1 MLAGV
6 RAIAAALAMVSV
18 SFAAVAQVV
27 PPGAQIVP
35 PSDQPGRERE
45 RFERPPVPLAQPGG
59 PAISVPGIEAPPG
72 AAETKLVIRQIRIVG
87 ATVYTAAQLAELYA
101 DLVGKTVTL
110 QAVYDLAQRITAKY
124 GGDGY
129 VLSRAIVP
137 VQELDPSGAVVK
149 IQVVEGYIETVEWPP
164 QLSAYRDFFSYYGSR
179 ITAERPVTIRTIE
192 RYLLLAGDLPGL
204 KFKNSIKPHPTKVGA
219 AILVVEVTQKPID
232 FFGRHDNR
240 GTHAR
245 GPLEYLTS
253 TTFNNLFGGH
263 EALTLT
269 AAGAFPTRELQYYA
283 ANYRQVLTGEGL
295 TYFATASYGFGRPG
309 TEELTFFDYRTRSFY
324 AETGLSYPIIRAR
337 ERNLNVSGLWFWS
350 NDRGIFLDLRDEPP
364 STHDRMRG
372 MRVRVEADSA
382 DAIGGINQL
391 FFVFSQGVRGLGA
404 TQNGQD
410 LASRLN
416 GRVDFSKMELTL
428 SRLRPLPLLPG
439 LSGLVAVYGQYAMT
453 PLLVSELCGY
463 GGRLFGR
470 GFDPSQFVSDSCLEA
485 LYELRYDIPIQLQA
499 LNQAQLYGFLD
510 KGWLHNLAPVPGTFK
525 SVDAAS
531 FGAGLRLGW
540 LNAVTA
546 DLSVTQVAQGQGLV
560 GTTALP
566 GLLEQGPRKNTRF
579 FFILSARL

>member
-1 MLAGV
+1 MVACV
-6 RAIAAALAMVSV
+6 RSVAAALAMVSV

-27 PPGAQIVP
+27 PPGAQVVP

-87 ATVYTAAQLAELYA
+87 ATIYTAAQLAELYA
-101 DLVGKTVTL
+101 NVVGKKVTL

-137 VQELDPSGAVVK
+137 VQQLDPNGAVVK
-149 IQVVEGYIETVEWPP
+149 IQVVEGYIERVEWPP
-164 QLSAYRDFFSYYGSR
+164 ELSTYRDFFSYYAGR
-179 ITAERPVTIRTIE
+179 IAAERPVNIRTIE

-219 AILVVEVTQKPID
+219 AILVVEVTHKPVD
-232 FFGRHDNR
+232 FFARVDNR
-240 GTHAR
+240 GTPAR
-245 GPLEYLTS
+245 GPLEFLTS
-253 TTFNNLFGGH
+253 TTVNNLLHSHDAF
-263 EALTLT
+263 TLT
-269 AAGAFPTRELQYYA
+269 AAGAFKTRELQYYA

-309 TEELTFFDYRTRSFY
+309 TEELELLNYRTKSLY
-324 AETGLSYPIIRAR
+324 AETGLSYPVIRER

-350 NDRGIFLDLRDEPP
+350 NDRGSFFDMPDEPP

-372 MRVRVEADSA
+372 IRLRADADSA
-382 DAIGGINQL
+382 DQTGAINQL
-391 FFVFSQGVRGLGA
+391 YFVFSQGVRGLGA

-410 LASRLN
+410 LASRIN
-416 GRVDFSKMELTL
+416 GRVDFSKMELTV
-428 SRLRPLPLLPG
+428 SRLQPLPLPAFSALI
-439 LSGLVAVYGQYAMT
+439 AAYGQYAMT
-453 PLLVSELCGY
+453 PLLVSEMCGY

-470 GFDPSQFVSDSCLEA
+470 GFDPSQFISDSCFEA
-485 LYELRYDIPIQLQA
+485 LFELRYDVSLELKGIT
-499 LNQAQLYGFLD
+499 QAQLYGFFD
-510 KGWLHNLAPVPGTFK
+510 HGWLHNLAPVLGTFT

-531 FGAGLRLGW
+531 FGGGLRLGW

-546 DLSVTQVAQGQGLV
+546 DLTVTQVAQGQGLV

-566 GLLEQGPRKNTRF
+566 GVLSAGPQKNTRF
-579 FFILSARL
+579 FFILGARL

>member
-1 MLAGV
+1 MVACV
-6 RAIAAALAMVSV
+6 RSVAAALAMVSV
-18 SFAAVAQVV
+18 SFTAVAQVV
-27 PPGAQIVP
+27 PPGAQVVP

-87 ATVYTAAQLAELYA
+87 ATIYTAAQLAELYA
-101 DLVGKTVTL
+101 NVVGKKVTL

-137 VQELDPSGAVVK
+137 VQQLDPNGAVVK
-149 IQVVEGYIETVEWPP
+149 IQVVEGYIERVEWPP
-164 QLSAYRDFFSYYGSR
+164 ELSTYRDFFSYYAGR
-179 ITAERPVTIRTIE
+179 IAAERPVNIRTIE

-219 AILVVEVTQKPID
+219 AILVVEVTHKPVD
-232 FFGRHDNR
+232 FFARVDNR
-240 GTHAR
+240 GTPAR
-245 GPLEYLTS
+245 GPLEFLTS
-253 TTFNNLFGGH
+253 TTVNNLLHSHDAF
-263 EALTLT
+263 TLT
-269 AAGAFPTRELQYYA
+269 AAGAFKTRELQYYA

-309 TEELTFFDYRTRSFY
+309 TEELELLNYRTKSLY
-324 AETGLSYPIIRAR
+324 AETGLSYPVIRER

-350 NDRGIFLDLRDEPP
+350 NDRGSFFDMPDEPP

-372 MRVRVEADSA
+372 IRLRADADSA
-382 DAIGGINQL
+382 DQTGAINQL
-391 FFVFSQGVRGLGA
+391 YFVFSQGVRGLGA

-416 GRVDFSKMELTL
+416 GRVDFSKMELTV
-428 SRLRPLPLLPG
+428 SRLQPLPLPAFSALI
-439 LSGLVAVYGQYAMT
+439 AAYGQYAMT
-453 PLLVSELCGY
+453 PLLVSEMCGY

-470 GFDPSQFVSDSCLEA
+470 GFDPSQFISDSCFEA
-485 LYELRYDIPIQLQA
+485 LFELRYDVSLELKGIT
-499 LNQAQLYGFLD
+499 QAQLYGFFD
-510 KGWLHNLAPVPGTFK
+510 HGWLHNLAPVLGTFT

-531 FGAGLRLGW
+531 FGGGLRFGW

-546 DLSVTQVAQGQGLV
+546 DLTVTQVAQGQGLV

-566 GLLEQGPRKNTRF
+566 GVLSAGPQKNTRF
-579 FFILSARL
+579 FFILGARL

>member
-1 MLAGV
+1 MVACV
-6 RAIAAALAMVSV
+6 RSVAAALAMVSV

-27 PPGAQIVP
+27 PPGAQVVP

-72 AAETKLVIRQIRIVG
+72 AAETKLVIRQIRLVG
-87 ATVYTAAQLAELYA
+87 ATIYTAAQLAELYA
-101 DLVGKTVTL
+101 NVVGKKVTL

-137 VQELDPSGAVVK
+137 VQQLDPNGAVVK
-149 IQVVEGYIETVEWPP
+149 IQVVEGYIERVEWPP
-164 QLSAYRDFFSYYGSR
+164 ELSTYRDFFSYYAGR
-179 ITAERPVTIRTIE
+179 IAAERPVNIRTIE

-219 AILVVEVTQKPID
+219 AILVVEVTHKPVD
-232 FFGRHDNR
+232 FFARVDNR
-240 GTHAR
+240 GTPAR
-245 GPLEYLTS
+245 GPLEFLTS
-253 TTFNNLFGGH
+253 TTVNNLLHSHDAF
-263 EALTLT
+263 TLT
-269 AAGAFPTRELQYYA
+269 AAGAFKTQELQYYA

-309 TEELTFFDYRTRSFY
+309 TEELELLNYRTKSLY
-324 AETGLSYPIIRAR
+324 AETGLSYPVIRER

-350 NDRGIFLDLRDEPP
+350 NDRGSFFDMPDEPP

-372 MRVRVEADSA
+372 MRVRVDADSA
-382 DAIGGINQL
+382 DTVGGINQL
-391 FFVFSQGVRGLGA
+391 YFVFSQGFRGLGA

-410 LASRLN
+410 LASRIN
-416 GRVDFSKMELTL
+416 GRVDFSKMELTV
-428 SRLRPLPLLPG
+428 SRLQPLPLPAFSALI
-439 LSGLVAVYGQYAMT
+439 AAYGQYAMT
-453 PLLVSELCGY
+453 PLLVSEMCGY

-470 GFDPSQFVSDSCLEA
+470 GFDPSQFISDSCFEA
-485 LYELRYDIPIQLQA
+485 LFELRYDVPLELKGIT
-499 LNQAQLYGFLD
+499 QAQLYGFFD
-510 KGWLHNLAPVPGTFK
+510 HGWLHNLAPVLGTFT

-531 FGAGLRLGW
+531 FGGGLRLGW

-546 DLSVTQVAQGQGLV
+546 DLTVTQVAQGQGLV

-566 GLLEQGPRKNTRF
+566 GVLSAGPQKNTRF
-579 FFILSARL
+579 FFILGARL

>member
-1 MLAGV
+1 MVACV
-6 RAIAAALAMVSV
+6 RSVAAALAMVSV

-27 PPGAQIVP
+27 PPGAQVVP

-87 ATVYTAAQLAELYA
+87 ATIYTAAQLAELYA
-101 DLVGKTVTL
+101 NVVGKKVTL

-137 VQELDPSGAVVK
+137 VQRLDPNGAVVR
-149 IQVVEGYIETVEWPP
+149 IRVVEGYIERVEWPP
-164 QLSAYRDFFSYYGSR
+164 ELSTYRDFFSYYAGR
-179 ITAERPVTIRTIE
+179 IAAERPVNIRTIE

-219 AILVVEVTQKPID
+219 AILVVEVTHKPVD
-232 FFGRHDNR
+232 FFARVDNR
-240 GTHAR
+240 GTPAR
-245 GPLEYLTS
+245 GPLEFLTS
-253 TTFNNLFGGH
+253 TTVNNLLHSHDAF
-263 EALTLT
+263 TLT
-269 AAGAFPTRELQYYA
+269 AAGAFKTRELQYYA

-309 TEELTFFDYRTRSFY
+309 TEELELLNYRTKSLY
-324 AETGLSYPIIRAR
+324 AETGLSYPVIRER

-350 NDRGIFLDLRDEPP
+350 NDRGSFFDMPDEPP

-372 MRVRVEADSA
+372 IRLRADADSA
-382 DAIGGINQL
+382 DQTGAINQL
-391 FFVFSQGVRGLGA
+391 YFVFSQGFRGLGA

-416 GRVDFSKMELTL
+416 GRVDFSKMELTV
-428 SRLRPLPLLPG
+428 SRLQPLPLPAFSALI
-439 LSGLVAVYGQYAMT
+439 AAYGQYAMT
-453 PLLVSELCGY
+453 PLLVSEMCGY

-470 GFDPSQFVSDSCLEA
+470 GFDPSQFISDSCFEA
-485 LYELRYDIPIQLQA
+485 LFELRYDVPLELKGIT
-499 LNQAQLYGFLD
+499 QAQLYGFFD
-510 KGWLHNLAPVPGTFK
+510 HGWLHNLAPVPGTFT

-546 DLSVTQVAQGQGLV
+546 DLTVTQVAQGEGLV
-560 GTTALP
+560 GTSAVP
-566 GLLEQGPRKNTRF
+566 GLVTGPRKNTRF
-579 FFILSARL
+579 FFILGARL

>member
-1 MLAGV
+1 MVACV
-6 RAIAAALAMVSV
+6 RSVAAALAMVSV

-27 PPGAQIVP
+27 PPGAQVVP

-87 ATVYTAAQLAELYA
+87 ATIYTAAQLAELYA
-101 DLVGKTVTL
+101 NVVGKKLTL

-137 VQELDPSGAVVK
+137 VQQLDPNGAVVK
-149 IQVVEGYIETVEWPP
+149 IQVVEGYIERVEWPP
-164 QLSAYRDFFSYYGSR
+164 ELSTYRDFFSYYAGR
-179 ITAERPVTIRTIE
+179 IAAERPVNIRTIE

-219 AILVVEVTQKPID
+219 AILVVEVTHKPVD
-232 FFGRHDNR
+232 FFARVDNR
-240 GTHAR
+240 GTPAR
-245 GPLEYLTS
+245 GPLEFLTS
-253 TTFNNLFGGH
+253 TTVNNLLHSHDAF
-263 EALTLT
+263 TLT
-269 AAGAFPTRELQYYA
+269 AAGAFKTRELQYYA

-309 TEELTFFDYRTRSFY
+309 TEELELLNYRTKSLY
-324 AETGLSYPIIRAR
+324 AETGLSYPVIRER

-350 NDRGIFLDLRDEPP
+350 NDRCSFFDMPDEPP

-372 MRVRVEADSA
+372 IRLRADADSA
-382 DAIGGINQL
+382 DQTGAINQL
-391 FFVFSQGVRGLGA
+391 YFVFSQGVRGLGA

-416 GRVDFSKMELTL
+416 GRVDFSKMELTV
-428 SRLRPLPLLPG
+428 SRLQPLPLPAFSALI
-439 LSGLVAVYGQYAMT
+439 AAYGQYAMT
-453 PLLVSELCGY
+453 PLLVSEMCGY

-470 GFDPSQFVSDSCLEA
+470 GFDPSQFISDSCFEA
-485 LYELRYDIPIQLQA
+485 LFELRYDVPLELKGIT
-499 LNQAQLYGFLD
+499 QAQLYGFFD
-510 KGWLHNLAPVPGTFK
+510 HGWLHNLAPVLGTFT

-531 FGAGLRLGW
+531 FGGGLRLGW

-546 DLSVTQVAQGQGLV
+546 DLTVTQVAQGQGLV

-566 GLLEQGPRKNTRF
+566 GVLSAGPQKNTRF
-579 FFILSARL
+579 FFILGARL

>member
-1 MLAGV
+1 MVACV
-6 RAIAAALAMVSV
+6 RSVAAALAMVSV
-18 SFAAVAQVV
+18 SFAAIAQV
-27 PPGAQIVP
+27 VP

-87 ATVYTAAQLAELYA
+87 ATIYTAAQLAELYA
-101 DLVGKTVTL
+101 NVVGKKLTL

-137 VQELDPSGAVVK
+137 VQQLDPNGAVVK
-149 IQVVEGYIETVEWPP
+149 IQVVEGYIERVEWPP
-164 QLSAYRDFFSYYGSR
+164 ELSTYRDFFSYYAGR
-179 ITAERPVTIRTIE
+179 IAAERPVNIRTIE

-204 KFKNSIKPHPTKVGA
+204 KFKNSIKPHRTKVGA
-219 AILVVEVTQKPID
+219 AILVVEVKHKPVD
-232 FFGRHDNR
+232 FFARVDNR
-240 GTHAR
+240 GTPAR
-245 GPLEYLTS
+245 GPLEFLTS
-253 TTFNNLFGGH
+253 TTVNNLLHSHDAF
-263 EALTLT
+263 TLT
-269 AAGAFPTRELQYYA
+269 AAGAFKTQELQYYA

-309 TEELTFFDYRTRSFY
+309 TEELELLNYRTKSLY
-324 AETGLSYPIIRAR
+324 AETGLSYPVIRER

-350 NDRGIFLDLRDEPP
+350 NDRGSFFDMPDEPP

-372 MRVRVEADSA
+372 IRLRADADSA
-382 DAIGGINQL
+382 DQTGAINQL
-391 FFVFSQGVRGLGA
+391 YFVFSQGVRGLGA

-416 GRVDFSKMELTL
+416 GRVDFSKMELTV
-428 SRLRPLPLLPG
+428 SRLQPLPLPAFSALI
-439 LSGLVAVYGQYAMT
+439 AAYGQYAMT
-453 PLLVSELCGY
+453 PLLVSEMCGY

-470 GFDPSQFVSDSCLEA
+470 GFDPSQFISDSCFEA
-485 LYELRYDIPIQLQA
+485 LFELRYDVPLELKGIT
-499 LNQAQLYGFLD
+499 QAQLYGFFD
-510 KGWLHNLAPVPGTFK
+510 HGWLHNLAPVLGTFT

-531 FGAGLRLGW
+531 FGGGLRLGW

-546 DLSVTQVAQGQGLV
+546 DLTVTQVAQGQGLV

-566 GLLEQGPRKNTRF
+566 GVLSAGPQKNTRF
-579 FFILSARL
+579 FFILGARL

>member
-1 MLAGV
+1 MVACV
-6 RAIAAALAMVSV
+6 RSVAAALAMVSV
-18 SFAAVAQVV
+18 SFTAVAQVV
-27 PPGAQIVP
+27 PPGAQVVP

-87 ATVYTAAQLAELYA
+87 ATIYTAAQLAELYA
-101 DLVGKTVTL
+101 NVVGKKVTL

-137 VQELDPSGAVVK
+137 VQQLDPNGAVVK
-149 IQVVEGYIETVEWPP
+149 IQVVEGYIERVEWPP
-164 QLSAYRDFFSYYGSR
+164 ELSTYRDFFSYYAGR
-179 ITAERPVTIRTIE
+179 IAAERPVNIRTIE

-204 KFKNSIKPHPTKVGA
+204 KFKNSIKPHPSKVGA
-219 AILVVEVTQKPID
+219 AILVVEMTLKPID
-232 FFGRHDNR
+232 SFSRVDNR
-240 GTHAR
+240 GTAAR
-245 GPLEYLTS
+245 GPLEFLTS
-253 TTFNNLFGGH
+253 TTVNNLLHSHDAF
-263 EALTLT
+263 TLT
-269 AAGAFPTRELQYYA
+269 AAGAFKTRELQYYA

-309 TEELTFFDYRTRSFY
+309 TEELELLNYRTKSLY
-324 AETGLSYPIIRAR
+324 AETGLSYPVIRER

-350 NDRGIFLDLRDEPP
+350 NDRGSFFDMPDEPP

-372 MRVRVEADSA
+372 IRLRADADSA
-382 DAIGGINQL
+382 DQTGAINQL
-391 FFVFSQGVRGLGA
+391 YFVFSQGFRGLGA

-416 GRVDFSKMELTL
+416 GRVDFSKMELTV
-428 SRLRPLPLLPG
+428 SRLQPLPFPAFSALI
-439 LSGLVAVYGQYAMT
+439 AAYGQYAMT
-453 PLLVSELCGY
+453 PLLVSEMCGY

-470 GFDPSQFVSDSCLEA
+470 GFDPSQFISDSCFEA
-485 LYELRYDIPIQLQA
+485 LFELRYDVSLELKGIT
-499 LNQAQLYGFLD
+499 QAQLYGFFD
-510 KGWLHNLAPVPGTFK
+510 HGWLHNLAPVLGTFT

-531 FGAGLRLGW
+531 FGGGLRLGW

-546 DLSVTQVAQGQGLV
+546 DLTVTQVAQGQGLV

-566 GLLEQGPRKNTRF
+566 GVLSAGPQKNTRF
-579 FFILSARL
+579 FFILGARL

>member
-1 MLAGV
+1 MVACV
-6 RAIAAALAMVSV
+6 RAVAAALAMVSV
-18 SFAAVAQVV
+18 PFAAVAQVV

-110 QAVYDLAQRITAKY
+110 KAVYDLAQRITAKY

-129 VLSRAIVP
+129 VLARAIVP
-137 VQELDPSGAVVK
+137 VQQLDPNGAVVK
-149 IQVVEGYIETVEWPP
+149 IQVVEGYIERVEWPP
-164 QLSAYRDFFSYYGSR
+164 QLSAYRDFFSYYASR
-179 ITAERPVTIRTIE
+179 ITAERPVNIRTIE

-219 AILVVEVTQKPID
+219 AILVVEVTHKPVD
-232 FFGRHDNR
+232 FFARVDNR
-240 GTHAR
+240 GTPAR

-269 AAGAFPTRELQYYA
+269 AAGAFKTRELQYYA

-309 TEELTFFDYRTRSFY
+309 TEELEILEYRTRSFY
-324 AETGLSYPIIRAR
+324 AETGLSYPVIRAR

-350 NDRGIFLDLRDEPP
+350 NDRGIFFDLPDEPP

-372 MRVRVEADSA
+372 MRVRVDADSA
-382 DAIGGINQL
+382 DTVGGINQL
-391 FFVFSQGVRGLGA
+391 YFVFSQGVRGLGA

-410 LASRLN
+410 LASRIN
-416 GRVDFSKMELTL
+416 GRVDFSKMELTV
-428 SRLRPLPLLPG
+428 SRLQPLPLP
-439 LSGLVAVYGQYAMT
+439 A
-453 PLLVSELCGY
+453 
-463 GGRLFGR
+463 F
-470 GFDPSQFVSDSCLEA
+470 
-485 LYELRYDIPIQLQA
+485 
-499 LNQAQLYGFLD
+499 
-510 KGWLHNLAPVPGTFK
+510 
-525 SVDAAS
+525 
-531 FGAGLRLGW
+531 
-540 LNAVTA
+540 
-546 DLSVTQVAQGQGLV
+546 
-560 GTTALP
+560 
-566 GLLEQGPRKNTRF
+566 
-579 FFILSARL
+579 

>member
-1 MLAGV
+1 MVACV
-6 RAIAAALAMVSV
+6 RSVAAALAMVSV

-27 PPGAQIVP
+27 PPGAQVVP

-87 ATVYTAAQLAELYA
+87 ATIYTAAQLAELYA
-101 DLVGKTVTL
+101 NVVGKKVTL

-129 VLSRAIVP
+129 VLARAIVP
-137 VQELDPSGAVVK
+137 VQQLDPNGAVVK
-149 IQVVEGYIETVEWPP
+149 IQVVEGYIERVEWPP
-164 QLSAYRDFFSYYGSR
+164 ELSTYRDFFSYYAGR
-179 ITAERPVTIRTIE
+179 IAAERPVNIRTIE

-219 AILVVEVTQKPID
+219 AILVVEVTHKPVD
-232 FFGRHDNR
+232 FFARVDNR
-240 GTHAR
+240 GTPAR
-245 GPLEYLTS
+245 GPLEFLTS
-253 TTFNNLFGGH
+253 TTVNNLLHSHDAF
-263 EALTLT
+263 TLT
-269 AAGAFPTRELQYYA
+269 AAGAFKTRELQYYA

-309 TEELTFFDYRTRSFY
+309 TEELELLNYRTKSLY
-324 AETGLSYPIIRAR
+324 AETGLSYPVIRER

-350 NDRGIFLDLRDEPP
+350 NDRGSFFDMPDEPP

-372 MRVRVEADSA
+372 IRLRADTDSA
-382 DAIGGINQL
+382 DQTGAINQL
-391 FFVFSQGVRGLGA
+391 YFVFSQGVRGLGA

-416 GRVDFSKMELTL
+416 GRVDFSKMELTV
-428 SRLRPLPLLPG
+428 SRLQPLPLPAFSALI
-439 LSGLVAVYGQYAMT
+439 AAYGQYAMT
-453 PLLVSELCGY
+453 PLLVSEMCGY

-470 GFDPSQFVSDSCLEA
+470 GFDPSQFISDSCFEA
-485 LYELRYDIPIQLQA
+485 LFELRYDVPLELKGIT
-499 LNQAQLYGFLD
+499 QAQLYGFFD
-510 KGWLHNLAPVPGTFK
+510 HGWLHNLAPVLGTFT

-531 FGAGLRLGW
+531 FGGGLRLGW

-546 DLSVTQVAQGQGLV
+546 DLTVTQVAQGQGLV

-566 GLLEQGPRKNTRF
+566 GVLSAGPQKNTRF
-579 FFILSARL
+579 FFILGARL

>member
-1 MLAGV
+1 MVACV
-6 RAIAAALAMVSV
+6 RSVAAALAMVSV

-27 PPGAQIVP
+27 PPGAQVVP

-87 ATVYTAAQLAELYA
+87 ATIYTAAQLAELYA
-101 DLVGKTVTL
+101 NVVGKKLTL

-137 VQELDPSGAVVK
+137 VQQLDPNGAVVK
-149 IQVVEGYIETVEWPP
+149 IQVVEGYIERVEWPP
-164 QLSAYRDFFSYYGSR
+164 ELSTYRDFFSYYAGR
-179 ITAERPVTIRTIE
+179 IAAERPVNIRTIE

-219 AILVVEVTQKPID
+219 AILVVEVTHKPVD
-232 FFGRHDNR
+232 FFARVDNR
-240 GTHAR
+240 GTPAR
-245 GPLEYLTS
+245 GPLEFLTS
-253 TTFNNLFGGH
+253 TTVNNLLHSHDAF
-263 EALTLT
+263 TLT
-269 AAGAFPTRELQYYA
+269 AAGAFKTRELQYYA

-309 TEELTFFDYRTRSFY
+309 TEELELLNYRTKSLY
-324 AETGLSYPIIRAR
+324 AETGLSYPVIRER

-350 NDRGIFLDLRDEPP
+350 NDRGSFFDMPDEPP

-372 MRVRVEADSA
+372 IRLRADADSA
-382 DAIGGINQL
+382 DQTGAINQL
-391 FFVFSQGVRGLGA
+391 YFVFSQGVRGLGA

-416 GRVDFSKMELTL
+416 GRVDFSKMELTV
-428 SRLRPLPLLPG
+428 SRLQPLPLPAFSALI
-439 LSGLVAVYGQYAMT
+439 AAYGQYAMT
-453 PLLVSELCGY
+453 PLLVSEMCGY

-470 GFDPSQFVSDSCLEA
+470 GFDPSQFISDSCFEA
-485 LYELRYDIPIQLQA
+485 LFELRYDVPLELKGIT
-499 LNQAQLYGFLD
+499 QAQLYGFFD
-510 KGWLHNLAPVPGTFK
+510 HGWLHNLAPVLGTFT

-531 FGAGLRLGW
+531 FGGGLRLGW

-546 DLSVTQVAQGQGLV
+546 DLTVTQVAQGQGLV

-566 GLLEQGPRKNTRF
+566 GVLSAGPQKNTRF
-579 FFILSARL
+579 FFILGARL